1 MSDTPET
8 DKVEQYVQRDINRKW
23 VLSDFAKRIE
33 RERDE
38 LKEKIKSLTSPAI
51 ECVLTRMRGN
61 LEIVD
66 RIKIER
72 DELRAEVEQ
81 LKSERENWR
90 VSSVCRELQSQI
102 QGIKALSGEQNR
114 CMNQLRQLWK
124 HIPSVENKYDERLAY
139 HLNKLIETLKAD
151 NERLDWLEKQVR
163 GSGYATLIETGVD
176 DTPARQHHTK
186 ITTLYGSGLERRYQ
200 SPQGGITLR
209 AAIDV
214 AMKGD
219 K

>member
-90 VSSVCRELQSQI
+90 VSSVCRELQS
-102 QGIKALSGEQNR
+102 E
-114 CMNQLRQLWK
+114 
-124 HIPSVENKYDERLAY
+124 VER
-139 HLNKLIETLKAD
+139 LKAD
-151 NERLDWLEKQVR
+151 KSRLDFCDTIIDLEL
-163 GSGYATLIETGVD
+163 GGYALHFPVKES
-176 DTPARQHHTK
+176 
-186 ITTLYGSGLERRYQ
+186 TTIRG
-200 SPQGGITLR
+200 
-209 AAIDV
+209 AIDA